1 MLRPCYANAA
11 LIYANTKKDKKMKN
25 DDGDDYERE
34 SLLNNNDGI
43 VRTAGTIQA

>member
-1 MLRPCYANAA
+1 MDDILSIR
-11 LIYANTKKDKKMKN
+11 KKVKDEN